1 MPPMRAAR
9 AMASAELARAHDQG
23 EAEISCEIK
32 TKPAV
37 QRCSHSNELVK
48 GLKVL
53 RPLRFFVSAAQ
64 LLIITHE

>member
-9 AMASAELARAHDQG
+9 AMANAELAHQG
-23 EAEISCEIK
+23 DTELLCTIK

-64 LLIITHE
+64 LLLY

>member
-9 AMASAELARAHDQG
+9 AMANAELAQG
-23 EAEISCEIK
+23 DTELLCEIK

-64 LLIITHE
+64 LLLY